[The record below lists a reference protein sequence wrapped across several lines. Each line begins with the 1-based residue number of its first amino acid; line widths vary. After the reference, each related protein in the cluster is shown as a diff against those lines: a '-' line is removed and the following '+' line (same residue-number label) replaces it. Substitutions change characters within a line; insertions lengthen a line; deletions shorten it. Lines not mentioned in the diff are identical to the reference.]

1 MIQVPFVDMHGQYQ
15 QIRDEIAGALTDVL
29 ESAWFILGQNVAAFE
44 EEFATYCQTQYGIGV
59 GSGTEALHLALL
71 ACDVGAGDEVITVSN
86 TFIATALAIDYTGAT
101 PVFVDIDPLTY
112 TLDVGQIEARISAR
126 TKAIVPVHLY
136 GQPADMQPIMA
147 LAEKHGLWVI
157 EDACQAHGAKYRG
170 KKVGSWGHLACF
182 SFYPSKN
189 LGAYGDGG
197 MIVTNDAALAE
208 KARLLRNYG
217 QVEKYHHRLKGFNSR
232 LDEIQ
237 AAILRV
243 KLKHLDQWNEA
254 RYTIAQRY
262 TQQIESPHVRCPSE
276 GTARQHAY
284 HLYVVRSQHRDQLR
298 HWLKSQGVETL
309 IHYPVPIHLQ
319 QAYRSTGLHPGSLP
333 ITEQCCDEVLSLPM
347 FPELDKYQIAQ
358 VVQAI
363 NDFQPGRDENHA

>member
-1 MIQVPFVDMHGQYQ
+1 MHGQYQ
-15 QIRDEIAGALTDVL
+15 QIRDEIAGALADVL

-112 TLDVGQIEARISAR
+112 TLDVGQIEARISTR

-170 KKVGSWGHLACF
+170 EKVGSWGHLACF